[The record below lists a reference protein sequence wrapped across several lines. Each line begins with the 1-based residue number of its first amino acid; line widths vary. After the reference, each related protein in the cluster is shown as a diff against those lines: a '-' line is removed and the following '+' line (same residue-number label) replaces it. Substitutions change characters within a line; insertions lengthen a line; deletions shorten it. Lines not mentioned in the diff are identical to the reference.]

1 MTGTGGW
8 VEELCQE
15 NLRQVKS
22 YAKTFT
28 QDNDSLIKNWVPSL
42 ASTKNFSSLVIGIRT
57 HKTSQY
63 NKILKL
69 YPFGNE
75 RHDFCTFDSLPKS
88 SERELNYEFQIH
100 SDASRVHTMNT
111 STELNNRKTSRIES
125 ETRKYD
131 SFFFGSIPKS
141 SEYKVVPW
149 WATSFESEFNYEIPN
164 PLRCKPS
171 SHDDII
177 GRVRV
182 PRFTGTGWESGAG
195 GWIQAWNKEVE

>member
-1 MTGTGGW
+1 MTGTSGW

-100 SDASRVHTMNT
+100 SDVSRVHTMNT
-111 STELNNRKTSRIES
+111 STELNNRKPLES
-125 ETRKYD
+125 NRKRENTILSFSVQFRKVPNTR
-131 SFFFGSIPKS
+131 
-141 SEYKVVPW
+141 W